1 MAQSGFTPIQLFRT
15 TTAAAVPTAG
25 SLADGEL
32 AINLTDEKLYFKNAS
47 GTVKLLAS
55 SGGASGTVTSVD
67 VSGGTTGLTFSG
79 GPITSS
85 GTITMAG
92 TLGVANGGT
101 GASSLN
107 SGYLVKGNGTSAVSA
122 SVIYDDGTNVGI
134 GTSSPTEKLVL
145 NSAGNV
151 QVATKYINGNTTGVT
166 IGAGADGSAFVYQA
180 SALPFIVYTNATQR
194 LTINSSG
201 NVTANVDLR
210 APIFYDSNDTNYFV
224 NPAGNST
231 IGNLNV
237 YGPSGLYVSD
247 NAATTSFVQTSTD
260 TITGESYVGGSYSF
274 SLHAGN
280 GSSWVAKGGGQFGVG
295 TNTPSYRLHVNS
307 GAATTVG
314 FFQSTGTSSF
324 IGLSNANYTA
334 YLGSFNDGS
343 FRIQTPG
350 SGFSDK
356 LTVGIAGDVTA
367 SVDLRA
373 PIFYDSAN
381 TAYYL
386 DPTGSTS
393 LNVAGNML
401 AAGNVE
407 LGNGANRRVRIGSA
421 TNYNYDLQTTGDDF
435 QIIEAGTTPRLTI
448 KYPNGYVGIGT
459 TSPSLP
465 LVVSNAG
472 AGGLEF
478 NHSGAIG
485 NGTYIQSYNRSTAA
499 YIPNTNYALSQT
511 WYSGATRAMDL
522 NSSGNLGIG
531 TTSPGAKLHVAG
543 GGNIR
548 LTATSDGSNGVF
560 QVYDSASSTLFQLYN
575 DSTKANLAV
584 VEAKPM
590 VFYTTNTER
599 MRIDASG
606 SVTANVD
613 LRAPIFYDSN
623 DTGYYVNP
631 NSTSN
636 FYYLNVLAVG
646 PNTGSYNYPDAFR
659 IYMADPN
666 WAYGAY
672 SNNSTQYWMQTQFYG
687 VGDDS
692 RGFRVLDKNGDV
704 VRFRVNGAGSAIASA
719 DMRAPVFYDSNNTG
733 YYLDPAS
740 SGTALVLGGTATMA
754 GGLAVY
760 DGGAGNDPYGKIAVT
775 RSTGGNYTY
784 YALTRAGQ
792 MVYGMGIDTSNQF
805 WIGGSTAGYDGVR
818 SGNPYLSLGT
828 AGDVTALASFR
839 APIFYDSNDTSWY
852 VDPSSSSL
860 VNVVYGSA
868 WYYRVDGNYGFIG
881 ANVFADTVNSGYASD
896 PLELCYVRG
905 TGVNIG
911 TGGGN
916 LPIRADI
923 FYEGTNTAYY
933 VDPASTTTSIQVAGA
948 VEQGNN
954 YAHPQIEWSSSSAT
968 GMVIFYLPGTTSNYG
983 MVHMVFDIYEYVTG
997 KTATVIIGG
1006 HNWSTS
1012 WYNTGVQ
1019 VVGWT
1024 DKTVRLGV
1032 KNGRFCVIFGGV
1044 GSSWTYG
1051 TIRLR
1056 KIHNASFYD
1065 NIMDLG
1071 GNWSTELTNTESFT
1085 TVTSDLRQL
1094 RTSNTFTADGD
1105 VRSPIF
1111 YDSSNTAYYLDPAS
1125 TSLLNEVKGYRF
1137 YNPQGVSSDD
1147 PFGLY
1152 FSSDLS
1158 TAYAIYRESGAWTHP
1173 YPDLRIAFH
1182 TGIKMGA
1189 NASYGGMKFYTD
1201 YDMSSQVMSI
1211 NNSADGVGAGNVF
1224 INNVLVA
1231 AGDIRS
1237 QIFYDSNNTAY
1248 YVDPASGSVLG
1259 GNVSVLGGRNITL
1272 DTSGGSISIRG
1283 DAGGWAT
1290 GSYFLGSS
1298 GTNLGGFGGYGG
1310 GNSLTYLWAGNAY
1323 NNAALYIYAAN
1334 YAVSPGSLRAPIF
1347 YDSDNT
1353 AYYVDAAGTSV
1364 INSTQFGTTPGSPG
1378 NGRVITSPGSPYSIR
1393 QEFGTDNSGWRY
1405 GIAKNASGTVTV
1417 LFYVQDNGDCVA
1429 TGNVTAYSDIR
1440 VKDNVET
1447 IPAALAKLSAI
1458 RGVTYTRTD
1467 LDDKERRYAGVIAQE
1482 IEQVLPEAIGGDEH
1496 IKTVD
1501 YNATIALLIQA
1512 VKELSA
1518 EVQLLKAKEY

>member
-47 GTVKLLAS
+47 GVVKLLAS
-55 SGGASGTVTSVD
+55 AGGAAGTVTSVD

-101 GASSLN
+101 GASTLT
-107 SGYLVKGNGTSAVSA
+107 SGYLLKGNGTSAVSA

-134 GTSSPTEKLVL
+134 GTSSPGAKLDVVG
-145 NSAGNV
+145 AGVFKVDGSGTTTPLILRN
-151 QVATKYINGNTTGVT
+151 NNTTSVQAVKLGFDSSGAIKASINAAVYGNDYMTFNVGSDTERMRITSGGDVLVGKTTASVGTDGAQLLTTGYSGFSAAGTTALFLNRNTSDGTILEFGRNGVST
-166 IGAGADGSAFVYQA
+166 ATMGLSS
-180 SALPFIVYTNATQR
+180 SALTFGTAGSERMRIDA
-194 LTINSSG
+194 SG
-201 NVTANVDLR
+201 SVTANVDIR
-210 APIFYDSNDTNYFV
+210 APIFYDS
-224 NPAGNST
+224 G
-231 IGNLNV
+231 
-237 YGPSGLYVSD
+237 
-247 NAATTSFVQTSTD
+247 
-260 TITGESYVGGSYSF
+260 
-274 SLHAGN
+274 
-280 GSSWVAKGGGQFGVG
+280 
-295 TNTPSYRLHVNS
+295 
-307 GAATTVG
+307 
-314 FFQSTGTSSF
+314 
-324 IGLSNANYTA
+324 
-334 YLGSFNDGS
+334 
-343 FRIQTPG
+343 
-350 SGFSDK
+350 
-356 LTVGIAGDVTA
+356 
-367 SVDLRA
+367 
-373 PIFYDSAN
+373 N

-599 MRIDASG
+599 MRIASSG

-623 DTGYYVNP
+623 DTAYYIDAAGNNVLNTLYFRTGSVQAKFAQASNFGYSASYRTVVLGNESLTTISMGVDVSGNASGSFNGQGEGREIIFRNGVNFITP
-631 NSTSN
+631 NSANNS
-636 FYYLNVLAVG
+636 YLNPFGMADG
-646 PNTGSYNYPDAFR
+646 YAYSTGSF
-659 IYMADPN
+659 
-666 WAYGAY
+666 
-672 SNNSTQYWMQTQFYG
+672 
-687 VGDDS
+687 
-692 RGFRVLDKNGDV
+692 
-704 VRFRVNGAGSAIASA
+704 
-719 DMRAPVFYDSNNTG
+719 RAPIFYDSNNTG

-740 SGTALVLGGTATMA
+740 TSNLNALTLAGTINNAGVYGRSAAGIGYLSGGYNGAETNSTTGPIYCISTGYAPTSTTLGSMYGIGYTDGGSAGVWSGGGWGMYAAA
-754 GGLAVY
+754 GGVARVFLDAS
-760 DGGAGNDPYGKIAVT
+760 N
-775 RSTGGNYTY
+775 
-784 YALTRAGQ
+784 
-792 MVYGMGIDTSNQF
+792 GI
-805 WIGGSTAGYDGVR
+805 IHSTASVR
-818 SGNPYLSLGT
+818 SP
-828 AGDVTALASFR
+828 V
-839 APIFYDSNDTSWY
+839 FYDSQDTSY
-852 VDPSSSSL
+852 FLDPNSTSVLSTVRASTIQFSSGNTAIALNNASYQILYDPTARPAIYLGGADPGNYYDNTGHYFRDRSGTQ
-860 VNVVYGSA
+860 YGSITA
-868 WYYRVDGNYGFIG
+868 SGMF
-881 ANVFADTVNSGYASD
+881 ANVFYDYG
-896 PLELCYVRG
+896 
-905 TGVNIG
+905 
-911 TGGGN
+911 
-916 LPIRADI
+916 
-923 FYEGTNTAYY
+923 NTAYY

-1111 YDSSNTAYYLDPAS
+1111 YDSD
-1125 TSLLNEVKGYRF
+1125 
-1137 YNPQGVSSDD
+1137 
-1147 PFGLY
+1147 
-1152 FSSDLS
+1152 
-1158 TAYAIYRESGAWTHP
+1158 
-1173 YPDLRIAFH
+1173 
-1182 TGIKMGA
+1182 
-1189 NASYGGMKFYTD
+1189 
-1201 YDMSSQVMSI
+1201 
-1211 NNSADGVGAGNVF
+1211 
-1224 INNVLVA
+1224 
-1231 AGDIRS
+1231 
-1237 QIFYDSNNTAY
+1237 NTAY
-1248 YVDPASGSVLG
+1248 YVNPAGTSYVSGDFQVQQSSINGIRLLSTTGTQSLWIRAGYDTDGSPTPASSPF
-1259 GNVSVLGGRNITL
+1259 NIQFQ
-1272 DTSGGSISIRG
+1272 SS
-1283 DAGGWAT
+1283 
-1290 GSYFLGSS
+1290 GSS
-1298 GTNLGGFGGYGG
+1298 GGTFTFVT
-1310 GNSLTYLWAGNAY
+1310 GNTKALTIAGD
-1323 NNAALYIYAAN
+1323 YAQGA
-1334 YAVSPGSLRAPIF
+1334 GSLRAPIF
-1347 YDSDNT
+1347 YDSNNT
-1353 AYYVDAAGTSV
+1353 SFYIDAASTSN
-1364 INSTQFGTTPGSPG
+1364 INQLNG
-1378 NGRVITSPGSPYSIR
+1378 NGKIVLETSDSYLRINQHNGFSNGIWMGPSNIGGSGELHLGSNGTPSTARVRVIGGTYNGSVVITLNGADGSI
-1393 QEFGTDNSGWRY
+1393 T
-1405 GIAKNASGTVTV
+1405 AA
-1417 LFYVQDNGDCVA
+1417 
-1429 TGNVTAYSDIR
+1429 GNVTAYSDIR

-1482 IEQVLPEAIGGDEH
+1482 IEQVLPEAVREIND